1 MSLDV
6 LLLKLI
12 CKQSSQTYFGGRS
25 SIYFFPVYIWHD
37 VFWVLPIQTWFRHSA
52 NIQSLTL
59 KSSLKWLHIAQNFGG
74 RLPNF
79 GQNTHVR
86 FECLS
91 DSCVYTWIMW
101 HDPPIRHST
110 GTLTFFGSERMPMI
124 LWTKSSDFLWPS
136 DEPHEQSATKRWLAL
151 KKIWLPFQDS
161 HHFKCY
167 FHQLAFVIS
176 RKRSHRR
183 WVWSNFSVSIYIW
196 NNIFPPEIAWTKLFL
211 PEYNIYLKLYSAKL
225 KRSKYFVMFQF
236 FQVWFPMFL
245 KSCTSQILSFAFL

>member
-1 MSLDV
+1 MQPVKSNIFWGQIQYTFGMMCSGYYPSKHGLGILRIFRVWPWKAHWNDCILHRISVEDCQILVKIHMSV
-6 LLLKLI
+6 L
-12 CKQSSQTYFGGRS
+12 SA
-25 SIYFFPVYIWHD
+25 
-37 VFWVLPIQTWFRHSA
+37 WVTVVC
-52 NIQSLTL
+52 T
-59 KSSLKWLHIAQNFGG
+59 
-74 RLPNF
+74 
-79 GQNTHVR
+79 
-86 FECLS
+86 
-91 DSCVYTWIMW
+91 
-101 HDPPIRHST
+101 HDPSIRHST
-110 GTLTFFGSERMPMI
+110 RALTFFGSERMPMI
-124 LWTKSSDFLWPS
+124 LWTNSSDYLWLS

-151 KKIWLPFQDS
+151 KKIWLS

-176 RKRSHRR
+176 RKRSNRR